1 MKPFRA
7 LLAIWLIGTVAAP
20 SPAVARQK
28 PSPGPPIELD
38 FDMNDI
44 PEPKVRRNSQYYDFF
59 DATFFQQAK
68 QAFDIPRHVR
78 KRPAA
83 NANAVDQVPDSSW
96 FTNRNG
102 RRPMSLEE
110 IKRGSNTP
118 DGPDPQGPW
127 IVSRKTSGITPG
139 FRIRDARGQRYGIK
153 FDPPDYPEMASG
165 AEVVATKLYHAS
177 GYNTPENYI
186 VRFRP
191 EILQIAPDATVVDW
205 RGAERR
211 MTAKDLDDVLSKVPR
226 LPDGTVRA
234 LASKWLSG
242 KPQGPFRYYGL
253 RQDDPNDWIPHEH
266 RRELRG
272 LRVIASWLNDNDI
285 REQNTLDMYVTQ
297 DGRRFLRHYLIDFG
311 SALGSETLFP
321 NTDRVGFEYI
331 LDAGEISKAFLSLG
345 AHNRPWGHRRT
356 ILYKSIG
363 YIESEM
369 FHPGRWKPNY
379 PIIAFE
385 NMTSADAYWAAK
397 IVMSFTDE
405 QIRAAVDTAEYSDPA
420 AADYLSRI
428 LMERRDKIGRYW
440 FIRAGGVDNFRVVA
454 DAGRP
459 PVLPFDDLVARHG
472 FATPAERVY
481 RYRVLRDERRT
492 PWQELSQEARLA
504 VPLGA
509 TEPRGV
515 QVVEVQVRDR
525 KHSPWSPAIAIHLG
539 EEEGRLRILGWVR
552 ADK

>member
-7 LLAIWLIGTVAAP
+7 LLAIWLIGSAAVP

-28 PSPGPPIELD
+28 PSSRPATEVD

-44 PEPKVRRNSQYYDFF
+44 PEPERRKDSQYYDFF

-68 QAFDIPRHVR
+68 QAFDFPRHLR
-78 KRPAA
+78 KKPAA
-83 NANAVDQVPDSSW
+83 NVNSVDQVPDSSW
-96 FTNRNG
+96 FTNRNA
-102 RRPMSLEE
+102 RQRMSVEE
-110 IKRGSNTP
+110 IKRGPSTTN
-118 DGPDPQGPW
+118 GPERQGPW
-127 IVSRKTSGITPG
+127 IVSRKTAGITPG
-139 FRIRDARGQRYGIK
+139 FRIKDGRGERYIIK
-153 FDPPDYPEMASG
+153 FDPPDYPEMTSG
-165 AEVVATKLYHAS
+165 AEVVATKLYYAC
-177 GYNTPENYI
+177 GYNTPENYV

-191 EILQIAPDATVVDW
+191 EILQIAPDATIVDW
-205 RGAERR
+205 RGTERR
-211 MTAKDLDDVLSKVPR
+211 MTAKDLHDVLSKVPG

-242 KPQGPFRYYGL
+242 ENEGPFRYYGL
-253 RQDDPNDWIPHEH
+253 RQDDPNDWIPHDH

-285 REQNTLDMYVTQ
+285 RERNTLDMYVTQ
-297 DGRRFLRHYLIDFG
+297 HGRRFLRHFLIDFG

-331 LDAGEISKAFLSLG
+331 LDAGEISKALLSLG
-345 AHNRPWGHRRT
+345 VYNRPWGHRRKV
-356 ILYKSIG
+356 LYKSIG

-385 NMTSADAYWAAK
+385 NMTVADGYWAAK

-440 FIRAGGVDNFRVVA
+440 FTRAGGVDNFRVVA

-472 FATPAERVY
+472 FATAAERVY
-481 RYRVLRDERRT
+481 RYRVRRDGRRT
-492 PWQELSQEARLA
+492 PWQELSPEASLA

-509 TEPRGV
+509 TERSGV
-515 QVVEVQVRDR
+515 QVVEFQVRDR
-525 KHSPWSPAIAIHLG
+525 KHSAWSPAVAIHLG
-539 EEEGRLRILGWVR
+539 EEEGRLRLLGWVR
-552 ADK
+552 AEQ